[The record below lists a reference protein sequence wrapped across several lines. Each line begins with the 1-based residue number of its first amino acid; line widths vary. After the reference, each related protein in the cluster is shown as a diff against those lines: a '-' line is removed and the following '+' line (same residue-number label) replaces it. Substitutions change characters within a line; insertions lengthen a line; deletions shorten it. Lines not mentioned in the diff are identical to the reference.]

1 MVEPLYC
8 SRKLPSRNSVSA
20 SLKEMPIGK
29 NDQNEK
35 DMEIECFKIGSRA
48 LWAFELKKDDLSH
61 IEEIV

>member
-1 MVEPLYC
+1 
-8 SRKLPSRNSVSA
+8 
-20 SLKEMPIGK
+20 MPKAK

-35 DMEIECFKIGSRA
+35 NMEIECFEIGSQA

>member
-1 MVEPLYC
+1 M
-8 SRKLPSRNSVSA
+8 SA